1 MPAHELPC
9 PATAAKRCREGPGWA
24 DEGEDGCEGRRSKLS
39 GSLGTL
45 RHTHRVIPAVGLNE
59 QGKQDVQGLWPMHR
73 LLVQGYMQALTMA
86 INAGGGLGSEFEMA
100 AFHKRLIQL
109 EAMLRAG
116 QRAQAEAKI
125 AKLMAQLNEVQGTV
139 AQLYMNY
146 EGSTH
151 CVPHQPVMC
160 NEVSVDSTGSP
171 DTTDTPDTPESLKNP
186 ESPENPQNPDS
197 PRTPTDQPTKPPK
210 LAELRALAEESGWG

>member
-1 MPAHELPC
+1 M
-9 PATAAKRCREGPGWA
+9 
-24 DEGEDGCEGRRSKLS
+24 
-39 GSLGTL
+39 
-45 RHTHRVIPAVGLNE
+45 IPAVGVKE
-59 QGKQDVQGLWPMHR
+59 RQQGKQDVQGLWPMHG

-116 QRAQAEAKI
+116 RRAEAEAKI
-125 AKLMAQLNEVQGTV
+125 AKLMAQLNEVQVTV
-139 AQLYMNY
+139 AQLYMHY

-151 CVPHQPVMC
+151 CIPHQPVMC
-160 NEVSVDSTGSP
+160 NDVSIDS
-171 DTTDTPDTPESLKNP
+171 TDTPDTPESLKNP
-186 ESPENPQNPDS
+186 ENPEPPQNPDS
-197 PRTPTDQPTKPPK
+197 PKTPTDQPTKPPE